1 MKKREPSEPKN
12 RKKLLSLIHLWP
24 AALTVILVLATLP
37 MTQPVLAALPERL
50 TVEESAAQDKT
61 EQKPSED
68 AEAEALVAVVDA
80 NYEDGVHTGSAQGYG
95 GQITVQVT
103 VADGQITA
111 IDILNASGETTSFF
125 NRAMGVVDAV
135 LTRQT
140 WEVDVI
146 SGATYSSR
154 GILNAIQNALTGEQ
168 VEQEEPVKTTAV
180 AKLSSDSFQKP
191 TGGYRD
197 GTYTG
202 SATGFGGQIR
212 VKVTISDGKIS
223 AVKVVS
229 APKETKSYLNKAKA
243 VTKRIVTANSPN
255 VDTVSGATYTSNG
268 IINAVKRALSQAA
281 NTGTGDV
288 PVEEK
293 PKEEENND
301 VPPAEPTIAYQDGVY
316 IGTGEGFQGGE
327 ITVQVTIEGGRI
339 IQVTL
344 LSAEDETPS
353 FLERASV
360 LLSKITTT
368 QSTELDVISG
378 ATYTSNGILDATRAA
393 LAQAILEEDDGETPP
408 AEEPPDE
415 ETPDQETP
423 DEETPDEPEE
433 PEDTQ
438 PEPTYRDGVYTAT
451 TSCCDNE
458 LFAYEVKVTVT
469 VTEGKITQIAV
480 DKTQDTSEEPEANER
495 YLDYAINGRTRKG
508 TQYKGVVDQIL
519 SKQDAE
525 AIDVVS
531 GATYSSD
538 AITKAVQKA
547 LQEAKGEAES

>member
-1 MKKREPSEPKN
+1 MKKREPSELKN

-50 TVEESAAQDKT
+50 TVEESATQDKP
-61 EQKPSED
+61 EQKPAED
-68 AEAEALVAVVDA
+68 SEAEALVAVVDA
-80 NYEDGVHTGSAQGYG
+80 HYENGTHTGSAQGYG

-103 VADGQITA
+103 VADGNITA

-180 AKLSSDSFQKP
+180 AKISSDNFQKP

-212 VKVTISDGKIS
+212 VKVTIFDGKIS

-268 IINAVKRALSQAA
+268 IINAVKRALAQAA

-288 PVEEK
+288 PEEEK
-293 PKEEENND
+293 PKEEENNGI
-301 VPPAEPTIAYQDGVY
+301 PPAEPTVAYQDGVY
-316 IGTGEGFQGGE
+316 TGTGEGFQGGE

-344 LSAEDETPS
+344 LSAEDEPPS

-360 LLSKITTT
+360 LLSKIATT

-415 ETPDQETP
+415 ETPDEP
-423 DEETPDEPEE
+423 EEPEE

-438 PEPTYRDGVYTAT
+438 PEPTYRDGVYTAM

-525 AIDVVS
+525 TIDVVS

-547 LQEAKGEAES
+547 LQEAEGAES